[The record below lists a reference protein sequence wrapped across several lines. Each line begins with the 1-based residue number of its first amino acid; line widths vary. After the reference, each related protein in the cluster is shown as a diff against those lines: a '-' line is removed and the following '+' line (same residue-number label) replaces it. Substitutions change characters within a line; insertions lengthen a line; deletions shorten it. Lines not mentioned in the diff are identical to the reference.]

1 MSACIFLQNI
11 FYWRL
16 SVLGVM
22 DSNVSPHR
30 DEDDS
35 VHDSVLDSETQVSFV
50 VVSESKFGDTP
61 DWNSTPSIFCYSTA
75 ASI

>member
-11 FYWRL
+11 FYWHV

-30 DEDDS
+30 DED
-35 VHDSVLDSETQVSFV
+35 DSVLDSETQVSFV